1 VVGDMVQREFPELRN
16 LIKVR
21 RLPLGDRAEQT
32 NVVFPESVSSTSPAL
47 HHASQA
53 IRHQRAG
60 AGTACDVSLTTRS
73 PPSHRRC
80 WEGVYPRAETPPT
93 SRTRSPHLPTPFT
106 PLPQTADRLW
116 CGHSQG
122 NSYCNPGGSNT
133 KDSSYHYSNT
143 NGSYYYQND
152 NGAAREDV

>member
-1 VVGDMVQREFPELRN
+1 MVGDMVQREFPELRN

-60 AGTACDVSLTTRS
+60 AGTACDVSLN
-73 PPSHRRC
+73 
-80 WEGVYPRAETPPT
+80 Y
-93 SRTRSPHLPTPFT
+93 PFT
-106 PLPQTADRLW
+106 PLTPPVLGGGVSTGGDAAHISYTLAASAHAIHTASPDR
-116 CGHSQG
+116 
-122 NSYCNPGGSNT
+122 
-133 KDSSYHYSNT
+133 
-143 NGSYYYQND
+143 
-152 NGAAREDV
+152 